1 LGWPLIRSRPGRG
14 TRFRSPALVHRGHHV
29 WRPLGFHRGFP
40 WENPDPHPAGSGFSP
55 IPVHRRAVRACG
67 RVFRRSSSDRVLTG
81 VAGGIGERLGID
93 PLVVRLAFVVLSLA
107 GGVGLLLYVAAA
119 LVSRGPEPETQP
131 ESPPRTGVRQSI
143 AVGMVVTGFLLLL
156 RRAGLWFGDGVVWP
170 AALAVLGSAVIWT
183 RGDDANRARWGNLMS
198 RAPGHLTDAASG
210 RGARIRLFLGA
221 VVIVLGL
228 TTFLTS
234 NSPLALADN
243 APLAVVAAFTGVAV
257 ILGPGV
263 WRLARQLAEERRE
276 RIRQEERAEMAA
288 HLHDSV
294 LQTLAL
300 IVRAE
305 SPGEMRTLARGQE
318 RELRAWLYGRA
329 QQRNADM
336 LSTAMDATAA
346 EVEAMH
352 GALIDV
358 VMVGDC
364 RLDDRVR
371 ALVDACREAMI
382 NAAKHSGAA
391 TASVYVE
398 VEDDQVTAFVRDQGV
413 GFERDRVP
421 GDRRGIVDSIT
432 GRMERNGGNAL
443 VLTRPGEGT
452 EVRLRISRAR

>member
-1 LGWPLIRSRPGRG
+1 
-14 TRFRSPALVHRGHHV
+14 
-29 WRPLGFHRGFP
+29 
-40 WENPDPHPAGSGFSP
+40 
-55 IPVHRRAVRACG
+55 
-67 RVFRRSSSDRVLTG
+67 VFRRSSSDRVLTG

-107 GGVGLLLYVAAA
+107 GGVGVLLYVAAA
-119 LVSRGPEPETQP
+119 LVSRGPDPDAQP
-131 ESPPRTGVRQSI
+131 ESPPRTGARQAI
-143 AVGMVVTGFLLLL
+143 AVGMVVAGFLLLL

-183 RGDDANRARWGNLMS
+183 RGDDADRARWGSLMS
-198 RAPGHLTDAASG
+198 RVPGHLSDAASG
-210 RGARIRLFLGA
+210 RGARIRLSLGA
-221 VVIVLGL
+221 VLIVLGL

-234 NSPLALADN
+234 NSQLAIAGN
-243 APLAVVAAFTGVAV
+243 APLAVVAALTGAGV
-257 ILGPGV
+257 ILGPWV

-305 SPGEMRTLARGQE
+305 APGEMRTLARGQE

-329 QQRNADM
+329 QRRDADL
-336 LSTAMDATAA
+336 LSTAIDATAA

-364 RLDDRVR
+364 RLDDGVR

-391 TASVYVE
+391 AASVYVE
-398 VEDDQVTAFVRDQGV
+398 IEDDRVTAFVRDQGV
-413 GFERDRVP
+413 GFERERVP

-452 EVRLRISRAR
+452 EVRLSISRTR

>member
-1 LGWPLIRSRPGRG
+1 
-14 TRFRSPALVHRGHHV
+14 
-29 WRPLGFHRGFP
+29 
-40 WENPDPHPAGSGFSP
+40 
-55 IPVHRRAVRACG
+55 
-67 RVFRRSSSDRVLTG
+67 VFRRSSSDRVLTG

-93 PLVVRLAFVVLSLA
+93 PLVVRLAFFMLSLA
-107 GGVGLLLYVAAA
+107 GGVGVLLYVSAA
-119 LVSRGPEPETQP
+119 LVSRGPDPDTQL
-131 ESPPRTGVRQSI
+131 ESPPRTGARQAI
-143 AVGMVVTGFLLLL
+143 AVGMIVAGFLLLL
-156 RRAGLWFGDGVVWP
+156 RRAELWFGDGVVWP

-183 RGDDANRARWGNLMS
+183 RGDDADRARWGNLMS
-198 RAPGHLTDAASG
+198 RVPGHLTHAAGG
-210 RGARIRLFLGA
+210 RGARIRLSLGA
-221 VVIVLGL
+221 VLIVLGL

-234 NSPLALADN
+234 NSPLALAEN
-243 APLAVVAAFTGVAV
+243 APFAVIAAFTGAAV

-305 SPGEMRTLARGQE
+305 AAGEMRTLARGQE

-329 QQRNADM
+329 QRRNADM
-336 LSTAMDATAA
+336 LSTAMDTTAA

-364 RLDDRVR
+364 RLDDGVR

-391 TASVYVE
+391 IASVYVE
-398 VEDDQVTAFVRDQGV
+398 VEDDQVTAFVRDQGA
-413 GFERDRVP
+413 GFEPERVP
-421 GDRRGIVDSIT
+421 SDRRGIVDSIS

>member
-1 LGWPLIRSRPGRG
+1 MRW
-14 TRFRSPALVHRGHHV
+14 
-29 WRPLGFHRGFP
+29 
-40 WENPDPHPAGSGFSP
+40 
-55 IPVHRRAVRACG
+55 
-67 RVFRRSSSDRVLTG
+67 VFRRSSSDRVLTG

-107 GGVGLLLYVAAA
+107 GGVGVLLYVAAA
-119 LVSRGPEPETQP
+119 LVSRGPDPETQL
-131 ESPPRTGVRQSI
+131 ESPPRTGARQAI
-143 AVGMVVTGFLLLL
+143 AVGMIVAGFLLLL
-156 RRAGLWFGDGVVWP
+156 RRAELWFGDGVVWP

-183 RGDDANRARWGNLMS
+183 RGDDADRARWGSLMS
-198 RAPGHLTDAASG
+198 RVPGHLSDAAGG
-210 RGARIRLFLGA
+210 RGARIRLSLGA
-221 VVIVLGL
+221 ILIVLGL

-243 APLAVVAAFTGVAV
+243 APLAVIAAFTGAAV

-305 SPGEMRTLARGQE
+305 AAGEMRTLARGQE

-329 QQRNADM
+329 QRRNADM
-336 LSTAMDATAA
+336 LSTAMDTTAA

-364 RLDDRVR
+364 RLDDGVR

-391 TASVYVE
+391 SASVYVE
-398 VEDDQVTAFVRDQGV
+398 VEDDQVTAFVRDQGA
-413 GFERDRVP
+413 GFERERVP
-421 GDRRGIVDSIT
+421 SDRRGIVDSIS